1 MLRFVQIR
9 QRTRANAYL
18 WSSLLPALAFSLM
31 HFGAVDA
38 RAQDDPAQ
46 AIILERIDQLQ
57 TVGEL
62 TIRDQWVAAT
72 HVVTGL
78 YANRDFTRAWTD
90 PHALE
95 ELHQAVLDMKLDG
108 LDPEDYHL
116 ATLTALFR
124 EMGGSRAPDPE
135 MLADFDILAT
145 DALAR
150 VIYHAEF
157 GKVDPES
164 LDSHWNLIRQLES
177 REPGSY
183 IQEVIDSGDVYER
196 VASHKPQNQFYTG
209 LKQALVDYREIEAAG
224 GWPVFP
230 GGASVEASAS
240 DPRIPVLR
248 EQLSVMGDYSG
259 QASQSTVYDGELVE
273 AVKLFQFRHGLPT
286 TGLVGSM
293 TMAALSVPVEK
304 RIEQIRV
311 SLERG
316 RWILHDLEPR
326 FLVVNIAAF
335 KVYLVRDGVLEWET
349 RAQVGKIY
357 RKTPLFKSEIRY
369 MDVNPTWTVPRTI
382 LEQDMLPRIKRDP
395 SYLQQKGLKVL
406 DRNGDEVDP
415 ATVDWSRYSTAAGFP
430 YLLRQGPG
438 PTNALGRIKFMFPN
452 EYAIFLHDTPSRSL
466 FAQSER
472 AFSSGCVRVE
482 NPFTLAELLMD
493 DPENWPEERFLEIKD
508 SEETKSV
515 FLPKDKRIP
524 VLLLYWTADAGIDG
538 YLHFR
543 DDIYERDAAVLAG
556 LDGDFTVRARPIVA
570 PSQ

>member
-1 MLRFVQIR
+1 MLRFA
-9 QRTRANAYL
+9 QRSRHASARP
-18 WSSLLPALAFSLM
+18 WMLPVLSFSLVL
-31 HFGAVDA
+31 FAADA
-38 RAQDDPAQ
+38 RAQEDPAQ
-46 AIILERIDQLQ
+46 AIILERIDQLR

-62 TIRDQWVAAT
+62 TIRDQWVAAE
-72 HVVTGL
+72 HAVEGL
-78 YANRDFTRAWTD
+78 YANRNFTRAWTD
-90 PHALE
+90 PQSLE
-95 ELHQAVLDMKLDG
+95 GLHRAVLDMKLDG
-108 LDPEDYHL
+108 LNPEDYHL
-116 ATLTALFR
+116 ATLTQLYR
-124 EMGGSRAPDPE
+124 EMQASRNPDPE

-145 DALAR
+145 DALVR
-150 VIYHAEF
+150 LIYHAEF

-164 LDSHWNLIRQLES
+164 LDSHWNLIRQLEGV
-177 REPGSY
+177 EPGPY
-183 IQEVIDSGDVYER
+183 IQDIIDSDDLYER
-196 VASHKPQNQFYTG
+196 IESHKPESQFYTG
-209 LKQALVDYREIEAAG
+209 LKQALAKYREIQAAG
-224 GWPVFP
+224 GWPIFP
-230 GGASVEASAS
+230 SGASVEAGRS
-240 DPRIPVLR
+240 DPRIPMLR
-248 EQLSVMGDYSG
+248 EQLSMMGDYKG
-259 QASQSTVYDGELVE
+259 PLSQNTTYDEELVE

-293 TMAALSVPVEK
+293 SMAALSVPVEK

-335 KVYLVRDGVLEWET
+335 KVYLVRDGELEWET

-357 RKTPLFKSEIRY
+357 RKTPLFKSELRY

-438 PTNALGRIKFMFPN
+438 PSNALGRIKFMFPN

-466 FAQSER
+466 FGQSER

-482 NPFTLAELLMD
+482 NPFELAELLMD
-493 DPENWPEERFLEIKD
+493 DPASWPEERFLEIKD
-508 SEETKSV
+508 SEVTKSV
-515 FLPKDKRIP
+515 FLPKEKRIP
-524 VLLLYWTADAGIDG
+524 VLLLYWTADAGMDG

-543 DDIYERDAAVLAG
+543 DDIYERDAAILEG
-556 LDGDFTVRARPIVA
+556 LDGEFTVRARPVTA
-570 PSQ
+570 PPSP

>member
-1 MLRFVQIR
+1 MLRLAQTR
-9 QRTRANAYL
+9 QRTRASACL
-18 WSSLLPALAFSLM
+18 WLLPVLLLSLVNL
-31 HFGAVDA
+31 GAADA

-95 ELHQAVLDMKLDG
+95 ELHRAVLDMKFDG

-124 EMGGSRAPDPE
+124 EMEASRAPDPE

-150 VIYHAEF
+150 LIYHAEF

-177 REPGSY
+177 AEPGSY

-196 VASHKPQNQFYTG
+196 IESHKPQHQFYAG
-209 LKQALVDYREIEAAG
+209 LKQALAGYREIEAAG
-224 GWPVFP
+224 GWPIFP
-230 GGASVEASAS
+230 SGSSMQAGTS

-248 EQLSVMGDYSG
+248 EQLTVMGDYSG
-259 QASQSTVYDGELVE
+259 PPSQSTVYDEELVE

-304 RIEQIRV
+304 RIEQLRI

-335 KVYLVRDGVLEWET
+335 KVYLVRDGELEWET

-438 PTNALGRIKFMFPN
+438 PSNALGRIKFMFPN

-493 DPENWPEERFLEIKD
+493 DPESWPEERFLEIKD

-543 DDIYERDAAVLAG
+543 DDIYERDAAVLAE
-556 LDGDFTVRARPIVA
+556 LDGDFTVRARPLVA
-570 PSQ
+570 PPSQ